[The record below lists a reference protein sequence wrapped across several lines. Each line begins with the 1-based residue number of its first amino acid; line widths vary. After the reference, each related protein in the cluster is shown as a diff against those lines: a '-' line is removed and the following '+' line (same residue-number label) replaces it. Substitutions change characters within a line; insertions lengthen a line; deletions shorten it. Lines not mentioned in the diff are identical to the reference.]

1 MKRDMCYCGKEKK
14 VRSKT
19 CVVCSGIMNRLRSR
33 ARYPETESG
42 KEAKIELD
50 KILKDIENFNNKK

>member
-1 MKRDMCYCGKEKK
+1 MNKCYCGRDKK
-14 VRSKT
+14 PLSKT
-19 CVVCSGIMNRLRSR
+19 CVRCSGIMNRLRSR